1 MCCEIRI
8 FKTKKLNKMNTKDEK
23 RGNAAV
29 ETKVHKIIVNGRE
42 KEFPEKEITFEQVI
56 ILAFGEI
63 STNPN
68 VSYAVTY
75 KRGEG
80 NKPEG
85 SLVAGQSVKVK
96 EGMIFNATAT
106 DKS

>member
-1 MCCEIRI
+1 MKNEHNGDA
-8 FKTKKLNKMNTKDEK
+8 TAEK
-23 RGNAAV
+23 V
-29 ETKVHKIIVNGRE
+29 KVHKIVVNGRE
-42 KEFPEKEITFEQVI
+42 KEFGGKEISFEQVI
-56 ILAFGEI
+56 VLAFGEV

-80 NKPEG
+80 HKPEG
-85 SLVAGQSVKVK
+85 SLVAGESVKVK
-96 EGMIFNATAT
+96 EGMIFNASAT

>member
-1 MCCEIRI
+1 MKEQSSGDA
-8 FKTKKLNKMNTKDEK
+8 TTEK
-23 RGNAAV
+23 V
-29 ETKVHKIIVNGRE
+29 KVHKIIVNGRE
-42 KEFPEKEITFEQVI
+42 KEFPKREISFEDVI
-56 ILAFGEI
+56 VLAFGEV

-68 VSYAVTY
+68 ICYTVTY
-75 KRGEG
+75 KRGHG

-85 SLVAGQSVKVK
+85 SLVAGESVKVK

>member
-1 MCCEIRI
+1 
-8 FKTKKLNKMNTKDEK
+8 MNTQNNSGDATAK
-23 RGNAAV
+23 
-29 ETKVHKIIVNGRE
+29 KVKVQTIIVNGRE
-42 KEFPEKEITFEQVI
+42 KEFEGREISFEQVI
-56 ILAFGEI
+56 VLAFGTVSPDPNI
-63 STNPN
+63 SYT
-68 VSYAVTY
+68 VTY

-85 SLVAGQSVKVK
+85 SLVAGESVKVK

>member
-1 MCCEIRI
+1 MS
-8 FKTKKLNKMNTKDEK
+8 TLHNSGDAAAEK
-23 RGNAAV
+23 V
-29 ETKVHKIIVNGRE
+29 KVHTIIVNGRE
-42 KEFPEKEITFEQVI
+42 KEFTGKEISFEQVI
-56 ILAFGEI
+56 VLAFGAV
-63 STNPN
+63 SPNPN
-68 VSYAVTY
+68 ISYTVTY

-85 SLVAGQSVKVK
+85 SLVACESVKVK

>member
-1 MCCEIRI
+1 MKDINTEHAGGVNTP
-8 FKTKKLNKMNTKDEK
+8 KEKLFN
-23 RGNAAV
+23 
-29 ETKVHKIIVNGRE
+29 IIVNGKQKQFE
-42 KEFPEKEITFEQVI
+42 GKEISFEQVI
-56 ILAFGEI
+56 QLAFGAI
-63 STNPN
+63 STGPN

-85 SLVAGQSVKVK
+85 SLVAGESVKLK

>member
-1 MCCEIRI
+1 MDTLHTSGDATAD
-8 FKTKKLNKMNTKDEK
+8 K
-23 RGNAAV
+23 V
-29 ETKVHKIIVNGRE
+29 KVHKIIVNGRE
-42 KEFPEKEITFEQVI
+42 KEFAGKEISFEEVI
-56 ILAFGEI
+56 VLAFGEV

-68 VSYAVTY
+68 ISYTVTY

-85 SLVAGQSVKVK
+85 TLVAGESVKVK

>member
-1 MCCEIRI
+1 MKIQDSGDATAD
-8 FKTKKLNKMNTKDEK
+8 K
-23 RGNAAV
+23 V
-29 ETKVHKIIVNGRE
+29 KVHNIIVNGRE
-42 KEFPEKEITFEQVI
+42 KEFEGKEISFEQVI
-56 ILAFGEI
+56 VLAFGAV
-63 STNPN
+63 SPNPN
-68 VSYAVTY
+68 ISYTVTY
-75 KRGEG
+75 KRGVG